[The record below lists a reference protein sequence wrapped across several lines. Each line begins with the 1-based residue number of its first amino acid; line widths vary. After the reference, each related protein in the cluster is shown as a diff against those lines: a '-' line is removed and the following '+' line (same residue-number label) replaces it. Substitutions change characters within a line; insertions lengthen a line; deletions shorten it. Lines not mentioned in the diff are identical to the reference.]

1 VTIRLQQLTNK
12 SNINFF
18 NNVKCIT
25 IAKVKISKQVV
36 KDLSLECRTTFES
49 NFNWI
54 QGEDVLYM
62 HGNLK
67 VYEHQK
73 LIKHFNN
80 ANSEIKVLLASTRA
94 CFEGINLFDALRML

>member
-1 VTIRLQQLTNK
+1 
-12 SNINFF
+12 
-18 NNVKCIT
+18 
-25 IAKVKISKQVV
+25 
-36 KDLSLECRTTFES
+36 
-49 NFNWI
+49 
-54 QGEDVLYM
+54 M